1 MTLSD
6 IKGLFGKRFLVI
18 LFKCHENTKIIV
30 KIYVVEFKQQK
41 LLSTKWPQLAQ
52 LVLSSSSFSYLF
64 STLFLLPLGTRTDQV
79 GGLREP
85 GPAGPNILYIYIYI
99 VIIYFIYVMGPFQN
113 LRYSFSLISLT
124 NLTKLA
130 TIQPK
135 KLTKIIKTFIIVI
148 VF

>member
-1 MTLSD
+1 MAPTCAASFIFFFFFLFVFD
-6 IKGLFGKRFLVI
+6 IIF
-18 LFKCHENTKIIV
+18 T
-30 KIYVVEFKQQK
+30 
-41 LLSTKWPQLAQ
+41 
-52 LVLSSSSFSYLF
+52 SSWDKDG
-64 STLFLLPLGTRTDQV
+64 PG
-79 GGLREP
+79 GGLEGARP
-85 GPAGPNILYIYIYI
+85 RGSKYFVNIYI

>member
-1 MTLSD
+1 MAPTCAASFIFFFFFLFVFD
-6 IKGLFGKRFLVI
+6 IIF
-18 LFKCHENTKIIV
+18 T
-30 KIYVVEFKQQK
+30 
-41 LLSTKWPQLAQ
+41 
-52 LVLSSSSFSYLF
+52 SSWDKDG
-64 STLFLLPLGTRTDQV
+64 PG
-79 GGLREP
+79 GGLEGARP
-85 GPAGPNILYIYIYI
+85 RGSKYFVYIYIYSYNI
-99 VIIYFIYVMGPFQN
+99 FHLCNGPFQN

>member
-1 MTLSD
+1 MLW
-6 IKGLFGKRFLVI
+6 I
-18 LFKCHENTKIIV
+18 LNNKNYWV
-30 KIYVVEFKQQK
+30 PNG
-41 LLSTKWPQLAQ
+41 PQLAQ

-79 GGLREP
+79 GDLREP
-85 GPAGPNILYIYIYI
+85 GPAGPNILYIYIYSYNI
-99 VIIYFIYVMGPFQN
+99 FHLCNGPFQN

-135 KLTKIIKTFIIVI
+135 KLTKILQPMFEQHISQNSITTLKSKKTRL
-148 VF
+148 